1 LKTTRTVLAVALAT
15 AFGCAHAQSIQTLDP
30 VVVSAARYEQ
40 KLSEVIPSVS
50 VIDRDQIE
58 HSQAQ
63 DLATLLMSE
72 PGFEIGR
79 NGGPGSTTSIFLRG
93 MSSVNSAVFIDGVR
107 VQTDRLGAFNFADI
121 PLDMIDRVEIVRGN
135 LGALYGDATIGGT
148 VHVFT
153 RRSSGAPN
161 GSASITMGARNTK
174 GSSLNYGGE
183 VSDHRFQIDA
193 STVDTDGFSS
203 RVANGYNPD
212 ADGYRNRTVNLQLSR
227 RLSSAMELGV
237 FTSAMLG
244 ESESDNLSA
253 NVEATD
259 HHLLRR
265 SNEAFGAHLALS
277 HGANARS
284 RVEVLRSKLK
294 IEQFLNNVQR
304 TFLTEGL
311 SEGDQSTIRISSEGT
326 FASRTRLQGGAETSN
341 SDFLGVYYPASSGFA
356 ATRSDTT
363 RDTRAIY
370 AGVMHSVSQWSLQTN
385 VRRDILQVQERGAS
399 EIVMAKNS
407 WLLGVGYLLHDNL
420 RMTASR
426 ATAFRAPAPDEFS
439 SAPTIRPEQ
448 HRTDEIGLSYQSK
461 SMSTRLVRFRSESTD
476 AIVYRSDTFDYQN
489 INVENQGWELTT
501 RVNAGE
507 IEAKVSLTAQDPRN
521 VTVANTRLAR
531 RARAYG
537 AIDLTVNE
545 GRLSYGG
552 RLYSAGSR
560 KDSDFNTVVLAPYT
574 TLDLFGRLRLAPEWF
589 LGARL
594 ENAGGA
600 TYQLANT
607 YATPPRGLF
616 LTLQY
621 KPKSG

>member
-1 LKTTRTVLAVALAT
+1 MAAAL
-15 AFGCAHAQSIQTLDP
+15 GCAHAQSTQTLDP

-40 KLSEVIPSVS
+40 QLNEVIPSVS

-58 HSQAQ
+58 RSQAQ
-63 DLATLLMSE
+63 DLASLLMSE

-93 MSSVNSAVFIDGVR
+93 MSSVNSALFIDGVR
-107 VQTDRLGAFNFADI
+107 AQTDRLGAFNFADI

-135 LGALYGDATIGGT
+135 LGALYGEAAIGGT

-153 RRSSGAPN
+153 RRGSGSPK
-161 GSASITMGARNTK
+161 GSASVTLGARNTK
-174 GSSLNYGGE
+174 GVSVNYGGE
-183 VSDHRFQIDA
+183 ASDNRFQIDA

-203 RVANGYNPD
+203 RVGSGYNAD
-212 ADGYRNRTVNLQLSR
+212 ADGYKNRTVNLRLSR
-227 RLSSAMELGV
+227 RLSSAAELGI
-237 FTSAMLG
+237 FTSAILG
-244 ESESDNLSA
+244 ESEFDNLSA
-253 NVEATD
+253 NVEAAD
-259 HHLLRR
+259 HHLLKR
-265 SNEAFGAHLALS
+265 SNEAFGGHLAFS
-277 HGANARS
+277 HGATARS

-294 IEQFLNNVQR
+294 IEQFLSGVQR
-304 TFLTEGL
+304 SFLTEGL
-311 SEGDQSTIRISSEGT
+311 SEGDQSTVRISSEGT
-326 FASRTRLQGGAETSN
+326 IAPGTRLQGGAEVSK
-341 SDFLGVYYPASSGFA
+341 SDFLGVYYPASNGFA

-370 AGVMHSVSQWSLQTN
+370 AGAMHSISRWSVQTN
-385 VRRDILQVQERGAS
+385 LRRDIVEAQERGAS
-399 EIVMAKNS
+399 EIVVAKNS
-407 WLLGVGYLLHDNL
+407 WLLGVGYLLNDNL
-420 RMTASR
+420 RMTVSR
-426 ATAFRAPAPDEFS
+426 AAAFRAPAPDEFS
-439 SAPTIRPEQ
+439 TAPTIRPEQ

-461 SMSTRLVRFRSESTD
+461 SISTRLVRFRSESTD

-501 RVNAGE
+501 RGTAGKLE
-507 IEAKVSLTAQDPRN
+507 TKVSLTAQDPRN

-560 KDSDFNTVVLAPYT
+560 KDSDFNTVVLSPYT

-594 ENAGGA
+594 ENAGGE

-607 YATPPRGLF
+607 YATPPRALF

-621 KPKSG
+621 KPKSR

>member
-1 LKTTRTVLAVALAT
+1 MAAAV
-15 AFGCAHAQSIQTLDP
+15 GCAHAQSTQTLDP

-40 KLSEVIPSVS
+40 QLNEVIPSVS

-58 HSQAQ
+58 RSQAQ
-63 DLATLLMSE
+63 DLASLLMSE

-107 VQTDRLGAFNFADI
+107 AQTDRLGSFNFADI

-135 LGALYGDATIGGT
+135 IGALYGEAAIGGT

-153 RRSSGAPN
+153 RRGSGSPN
-161 GSASITMGARNTK
+161 GSASVSLGERNTK
-174 GSSLNYGGE
+174 GVSVNYGGE
-183 VSDHRFQIDA
+183 VSDNRFQIDA

-203 RVANGYNPD
+203 RVGSGYNAD
-212 ADGYRNRTVNLQLSR
+212 ADGYKNRTVNLRLSR
-227 RLSSAMELGV
+227 RLSSAAELGI
-237 FTSAMLG
+237 FTSAILG

-253 NVEATD
+253 NVEAAD
-259 HHLLRR
+259 HHLLKR
-265 SNEAFGAHLALS
+265 SNEAFGGHLAFS
-277 HGANARS
+277 HGATARS

-294 IEQFLNNVQR
+294 IEQFLSGVQR
-304 TFLTEGL
+304 SFLTEGL
-311 SEGDQSTIRISSEGT
+311 SEGDQSTVRISSEGT
-326 FASRTRLQGGAETSN
+326 VASGTRLQGGAEVSK
-341 SDFLGVYYPASSGFA
+341 SDFLGVYYPASLNYA

-370 AGVMHSVSQWSLQTN
+370 AGAMHSISRWSVQTN
-385 VRRDILQVQERGAS
+385 LRRDIVEAQERGAS
-399 EIVMAKNS
+399 EIVVGKNS
-407 WLLGVGYLLHDNL
+407 WLLGVGYLLNDNL

-426 ATAFRAPAPDEFS
+426 AAAFRAPAPDEFS

-461 SMSTRLVRFRSESTD
+461 SISTRLVRFRSESSD
-476 AIVYRSDTFDYQN
+476 AIVYRSDTGDYQN

-501 RVNAGE
+501 RGTAGKLE
-507 IEAKVSLTAQDPRN
+507 TKVSLTAQDPRN

-600 TYQLANT
+600 SYQLANT

-621 KPKSG
+621 KPKSR

>member
-1 LKTTRTVLAVALAT
+1 MAAAV
-15 AFGCAHAQSIQTLDP
+15 GCAHAHSTQTLDP

-40 KLSEVIPSVS
+40 QLNEVIPSVS

-58 HSQAQ
+58 RSQAQ
-63 DLATLLMSE
+63 DLASLLMSE

-107 VQTDRLGAFNFADI
+107 AQTDRLCSFNFADI

-135 LGALYGDATIGGT
+135 LGALYGEAAIGGT

-153 RRSSGAPN
+153 RRGSGSPN
-161 GSASITMGARNTK
+161 GSASVSLGERNTK
-174 GSSLNYGGE
+174 GVSVNYGGE
-183 VSDHRFQIDA
+183 VSDNRFQIDA

-203 RVANGYNPD
+203 RVGSGYNAD
-212 ADGYRNRTVNLQLSR
+212 ADGYKNRTVNLRLSR
-227 RLSSAMELGV
+227 RLSSAAELGI
-237 FTSAMLG
+237 FTSAILG

-253 NVEATD
+253 NVEAAD
-259 HHLLRR
+259 HHLLKR
-265 SNEAFGAHLALS
+265 SNEAFGGHLAFS
-277 HGANARS
+277 HGATARS

-294 IEQFLNNVQR
+294 IEQFLSGVQR
-304 TFLTEGL
+304 SFLTEGL
-311 SEGDQSTIRISSEGT
+311 SEGDQSTVRISSEGT
-326 FASRTRLQGGAETSN
+326 VASGTRLQGGAEVSK
-341 SDFLGVYYPASSGFA
+341 SDFLGVYYPASLNYA

-370 AGVMHSVSQWSLQTN
+370 AGAMHSISRWSVQTN
-385 VRRDILQVQERGAS
+385 LRRDIVEAQERGAS
-399 EIVMAKNS
+399 EIVVGKNS
-407 WLLGVGYLLHDNL
+407 WLLGVGYLLNDNL

-426 ATAFRAPAPDEFS
+426 AAAFRAPAPDEFS

-461 SMSTRLVRFRSESTD
+461 SISTRLVRFRSESSD
-476 AIVYRSDTFDYQN
+476 AIVYRSDTGDYQN

-501 RVNAGE
+501 RGTAGKLE
-507 IEAKVSLTAQDPRN
+507 TKVSLTAQDPRN

-600 TYQLANT
+600 SYQLANT

-621 KPKSG
+621 KPKSR